1 MVKGKSATQTS
12 DIVRQHAA
20 LFAAVS
26 HTQVLLNTILG
37 GFAILA
43 AIVTVWSLAVAFR
56 SKTKPAVRKV
66 AYQVFRIAWLSFVVS
81 AATTGPSPVPRW
93 LAMTCRRI
101 SATEQTS
108 VRPLWHV

>member
-1 MVKGKSATQTS
+1 M
-12 DIVRQHAA
+12 
-20 LFAAVS
+20 
-26 HTQVLLNTILG
+26 LLNTILG

-81 AATTGPSPVPRW
+81 AATTILRLYRDG
-93 LAMTCRRI
+93 L
-101 SATEQTS
+101 
-108 VRPLWHV
+108 L